1 MGRVCPWWLGCLLAN
16 PLRRWAQDPAA
27 ILRPH
32 VAGGMTV
39 LEPGPGVGYFT
50 LELARLVG
58 PGGRVVAVDV
68 QPRMLEA
75 LRRRAERA
83 GLASRVDARLARADS
98 LGVEDLAGRVDFV
111 LAFAVVHE
119 LPDAGR
125 FFDEARRALRPG
137 GRLFLAEPSLHV
149 RAREFAA
156 TLRAAERAGLE
167 AIGAP
172 RVPWSRTALLRSR
185 RP

>member
-1 MGRVCPWWLGCLLAN
+1 MGRICPWWLGCLLAN
-16 PLRRWAQDPAA
+16 PLRRWSQDPAA
-27 ILRPH
+27 ILRPL
-32 VAGGMTV
+32 VAEGMTV

-58 PGGRVVAVDV
+58 PGGKVVAVDV

-75 LRRRAERA
+75 LRRRAARA
-83 GLASRVDARLARADS
+83 GLASRIEVRLARADS

-119 LPDAGR
+119 LPDAAR
-125 FFDEARRALRPG
+125 FFEEARRALRTG
-137 GRLFLAEPSLHV
+137 GQLLLAEPSLHV
-149 RAREFAA
+149 RAAEFAA
-156 TLRAAERAGLE
+156 TLRAAGRSDLE

-172 RVPWSRTALLRSR
+172 RVHWSRTALLRR
-185 RP
+185 AR

>member
-1 MGRVCPWWLGCLLAN
+1 MGRICPWWLGCLLAN
-16 PLRRWAQDPAA
+16 PVRRWAQDPAA
-27 ILRPH
+27 VLRPH
-32 VAGGMTV
+32 VADGMTA

-58 PGGRVVAVDV
+58 AGGRVVAVDV
-68 QPRMLEA
+68 QPRMLA
-75 LRRRAERA
+75 SLRHRAERA
-83 GLASRVDARLARADS
+83 GLAARIETRLARSDS
-98 LGVEDLAGRVDFV
+98 LGVEGLAGRVDFV

-125 FFDEARRALRPG
+125 FFAEARRALRPG

-149 RAREFAA
+149 RAAEFAS
-156 TLRAAERAGLE
+156 TFHAAERAGLV

-172 RVPWSRTALLRSR
+172 RVRWSRTALFQAPS
-185 RP
+185 